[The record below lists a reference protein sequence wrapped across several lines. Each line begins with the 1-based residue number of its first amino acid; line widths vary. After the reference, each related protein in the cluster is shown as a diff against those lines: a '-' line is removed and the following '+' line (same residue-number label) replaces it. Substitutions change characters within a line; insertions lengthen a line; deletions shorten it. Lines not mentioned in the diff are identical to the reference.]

1 MIITFD
7 CDEIEIGGYLE
18 ELAELGWQVIFSH
31 PDGDYVYC
39 EANTETKRLDI
50 EYYEEEDECPCGDMD
65 LYSFLESV
73 GIDCP

>member
-39 EANTETKRLDI
+39 EANTETKILDI
-50 EYYEEEDECPCGDMD
+50 E
-65 LYSFLESV
+65 LSL
-73 GIDCP
+73 IHI

>member
-1 MIITFD
+1 MITFE
-7 CDEIEIGGYLE
+7 CDAYEIEERIEDLN
-18 ELAELGWQVIFSH
+18 ELGWLVTISH

-39 EANTETKRLDI
+39 EANTETKILDI

>member
-31 PDGDYVYC
+31 PDGDYVCCYVDYD
-39 EANTETKRLDI
+39 KKYMDI
-50 EYYEEEDECPCGDMD
+50 EYYEDEDECPIGSSTIYD
-65 LYSFLESV
+65 FLDSV
-73 GIDCP
+73 GLSY